1 MQLLR
6 YDLKCYCSLGIIL
19 FMCSLAYK
27 LLEID
32 VLRLGKEDTI
42 TQKDENVVSSDNK
55 KFQQSRHVTKPKRY
69 NSLSD
74 LKKAAN
80 YALQNCLCSSKQ
92 RSSWFDQVVICQ
104 MWMECIFTIS
114 GKDCPQL
121 SPYGCVMERK
131 SSYNPWGCLH

>member
-1 MQLLR
+1 
-6 YDLKCYCSLGIIL
+6 
-19 FMCSLAYK
+19 MCSLAYK

-42 TQKDENVVSSDNK
+42 SQKGENVVPSDNK
-55 KFQQSRHVTKPKRY
+55 KFQQNRHVTKPKRY

-92 RSSWFDQVVICQ
+92 RSSWFDQVVVFQ
-104 MWMECIFTIS
+104 M
-114 GKDCPQL
+114 
-121 SPYGCVMERK
+121 
-131 SSYNPWGCLH
+131 